1 MTVQEIGD
9 EFTVLSHQ
17 GKAQARV
24 VHVSGGEVKN
34 VTGIEMIGDDIA
46 LIKSETIRN
55 QDAESA
61 EIINEKLKIDVW
73 KFVEKKNPDYKKD
86 VIKHQTLV
94 SLLIEFTAK
103 REEELKANFDYFIE
117 GKDLEIKTLGERCNQ
132 LLKDKGD
139 LTDKIEKMQKKHKQ
153 EILDL
158 VLSNSSERA
167 EFEKENAVLER
178 RIERA
183 KECMKKL
190 LFIINSDPANYNCK
204 GLVQDAEDFIHNRTC
219 NIRQQ
224 GEHCISETRCI
235 MCDKEIEK

>member
-9 EFTVLSHQ
+9 EFTLLSHQ
-17 GKAQARV
+17 GKAQAKV

-94 SLLIEFTAK
+94 SLLIEFTEK
-103 REEELKANFDYFIE
+103 REEELKANFDYYIE

-139 LTDKIEKMQKKHKQ
+139 LIDKCKSLEEENNKLLDVISNYEVKVADLDQQIEREKNLNQVLSDHNEQLRELIEKMKADVKQ
-153 EILDL
+153 GQSYWNSGEMQYGLYQRLLDKWEIK
-158 VLSNSSERA
+158 
-167 EFEKENAVLER
+167 EK
-178 RIERA
+178 
-183 KECMKKL
+183 
-190 LFIINSDPANYNCK
+190 
-204 GLVQDAEDFIHNRTC
+204 
-219 NIRQQ
+219 
-224 GEHCISETRCI
+224 
-235 MCDKEIEK
+235 